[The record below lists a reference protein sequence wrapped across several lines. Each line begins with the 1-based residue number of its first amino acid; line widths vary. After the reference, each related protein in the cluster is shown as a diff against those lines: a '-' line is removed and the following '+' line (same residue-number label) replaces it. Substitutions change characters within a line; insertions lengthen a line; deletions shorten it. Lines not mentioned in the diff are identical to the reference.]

1 MTNQKSAREYKCTGL
16 EIYYWNY
23 TTTSYQGNKGS
34 FAVVATGED
43 VGRDIGPAPIVLAK
57 GDSFRGSSMGGEVLV
72 ADEGR
77 EKDLEENYDTAY
89 DNCEEKALLAGT
101 YPAISCWAD

>member
-16 EIYYWNY
+16 MIYYWNY
-23 TTTSYQGNKGS
+23 ATTSHQGNKGS
-34 FAVVATGED
+34 FAVVATCED
-43 VGRDIGPAPIVLAK
+43 VGRDIGPAPIILAK

-72 ADEGR
+72 ADKGR

-89 DNCEEKALLAGT
+89 DNSDEKALLAGT

>member
-1 MTNQKSAREYKCTGL
+1 M
-16 EIYYWNY
+16 
-23 TTTSYQGNKGS
+23 
-34 FAVVATGED
+34 VATCED
-43 VGRDIGPAPIVLAK
+43 VGRDIGPAPIVLAE

-77 EKDLEENYDTAY
+77 EKDLEENSDTTY
-89 DNCEEKALLAGT
+89 DNSEEKALLDKT